1 MAKILET
8 ARSVIHEKLQGSGSE
23 VLIDT
28 ELESLRS
35 GWVKGLDSPYHSV
48 MAAPLNEADLQV
60 VFAAIR
66 EKAQPHETMNVA
78 TADLQDAKLL
88 SAKGVPAL
96 FSAVREACA
105 LMTKFSYKGQP
116 DYSAIEDQWKARA
129 QLKVQELL
137 NQEAGT
143 SVPSAKTAVT
153 DKPTPGA
160 VQPRHA
166 GESPVSRPAV
176 AGQSE
181 SQSNA
186 GRTSVP
192 QSAGNQLS
200 RALLLTLVIVLV
212 ILGVVVVSKSVK
224 RRGSGV

>member
-1 MAKILET
+1 L
-8 ARSVIHEKLQGSGSE
+8 
-23 VLIDT
+23 
-28 ELESLRS
+28 
-35 GWVKGLDSPYHSV
+35 KGLDSPYHSV
-48 MAAPLNEADLQV
+48 MASPLNEADLQV

-66 EKAQPHETMNVA
+66 EKAQPHKTMNVA

-96 FSAVREACA
+96 FSAVREASA

-116 DYSAIEDQWKARA
+116 DYSALEGQWKARA
-129 QLKVQELL
+129 QLKLQELL
-137 NQEAGT
+137 DQEAGA
-143 SVPSAKTAVT
+143 SVPLAKTAAT
-153 DKPTPGA
+153 DRPTPGA
-160 VQPRHA
+160 VLPRHA
-166 GESPVSRPAV
+166 GESSVSRPAV
-176 AGQSE
+176 AGQND

-200 RALLLTLVIVLV
+200 RGLLLTLVIVLV
-212 ILGVVVVSKSVK
+212 ILGVVVVCKSVK